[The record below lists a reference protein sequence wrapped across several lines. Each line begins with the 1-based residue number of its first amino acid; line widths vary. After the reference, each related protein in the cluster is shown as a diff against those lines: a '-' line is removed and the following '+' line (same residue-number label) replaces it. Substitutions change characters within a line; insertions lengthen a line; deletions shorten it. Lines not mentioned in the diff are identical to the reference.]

1 MTVMATCNARILVH
15 PTLKMKAKINVF
27 FGIRLGLGLID
38 WIPFCVL
45 ARRGYFKDERL
56 SN

>member
-1 MTVMATCNARILVH
+1 MATCNARIFVH

-38 WIPFCVL
+38 LIPLCVL
-45 ARRGYFKDERL
+45 ARKP
-56 SN
+56 SP